1 MAWGYGTTVKD
12 TEVYEGQPDDP
23 GLTVDVMNEGQITQ
37 NPIPETYRHHTPA
50 VTGGLPF
57 EQPTEDIPVDPN
69 AVPVRIGPLQQEK
82 LSDKFSFY
90 LDDNKF
96 GIRYDDSPFSANLN
110 VGQGGQFNWGGQVG
124 GGTRLFGKP
133 NDEWGLLNANVGIL
147 GQGTSGSVS
156 PYADLNVN
164 PLPGLNF
171 NLHGQSYPGGY
182 SELNPSA
189 SYQNQFNT
197 PWGTVDYNI
206 GRQGGRTVGGFQVR
220 GDF

>member
-1 MAWGYGTTVKD
+1 MAWGYGTTVED

-37 NPIPETYRHHTPA
+37 DPIPETYRHHTPA
-50 VTGGLPF
+50 VTGGVQGLFDQFSQSGLKEEPYGGSTLN
-57 EQPTEDIPVDPN
+57 E
-69 AVPVRIGPLQQEK
+69 AR
-82 LSDKFSFY
+82 LSDKVSFY
-90 LDDNKF
+90 LDDTEF
-96 GIRYDDSPFSANLN
+96 RVSYTDDPLSAHLG
-110 VGQGGQFNWGGQVG
+110 VRQGGQANWGAQVG
-124 GGTRLFGKP
+124 GGT
-133 NDEWGLLNANVGIL
+133 GLLNANVGIA
-147 GQGTSGSVS
+147 GQGTSGTVS
-156 PYADLNVN
+156 PYANFNVN

-189 SYQNQFNT
+189 SYQNQFDT

-206 GRQGGRTVGGFQVR
+206 GRQDGRTVGGFQVR

>member
-1 MAWGYGTTVKD
+1 MAWGYGTTAAD
-12 TEVYEGQPDDP
+12 SESYGGPEGFAE
-23 GLTVDVMNEGQITQ
+23 EG
-37 NPIPETYRHHTPA
+37 A
-50 VTGGLPF
+50 VAEESF
-57 EQPTEDIPVDPN
+57 EEGSQTLN
-69 AVPVRIGPLQQEK
+69 QQK

-90 LDDNKF
+90 LDDSQF
-96 GIRYDDSPFSANLN
+96 GVRYNDSPFSANLN
-110 VGQGGQFNWGGQVG
+110 VGQGGRFNWGAQVG
-124 GGTRLFGKP
+124 AGT
-133 NDEWGLLNANVGIL
+133 GLLNANVGIA

-156 PYADLNVN
+156 PFVDFNLN

-189 SYQNQFNT
+189 SYQNQFDT

-206 GRQGGRTVGGFQVR
+206 GRQGGRTVGGLQVR